1 MKHSELRRAVR
12 DLQNRGLLHSARW
25 AAEQLYGLEDEV
37 PGRDED
43 GGDSTGGI
51 TPVGGSK
58 SGVDEEEEDDAM
70 DLGTPAAGAK
80 GGGGS
85 DARGGGGGAN
95 WRGQGGTPEAAGDDF
110 VLAKAYF
117 DLGEYR
123 RAAHQL
129 SENKTSLGRFLR
141 YYALYLAGE
150 KRKNEEMLEVG
161 GGALSGHL
169 PGPGG
174 ASASGHGGPPPG
186 GPGTGG
192 GKGPR
197 PRRDVLNVEL
207 ESIAF
212 DLKIILSD
220 DSPELETFDD
230 PFLHYLHG
238 LVLVEKDLKDQAKV
252 ALCNACRGY
261 PCNWGAWEALMP
273 LCTTVEDAQALP
285 LPNHWMRKWFI
296 AALQLELQ
304 ENRKGLQAY
313 ASLVMDIPASAIG
326 VVQMAV
332 GHYNMREFDRAQ
344 SIFEDVYRADPY
356 RLEGMDTYSNI
367 LYVKEASAKLSFL
380 AHSAVLT
387 DKYRPETCCIVGNY
401 YSLKAQHEKAVVYFS
416 RALKLNWRY
425 LSAWTLMGHEYVEMK
440 NPAAAID
447 AYRHAV
453 DINPRDYRAWYG
465 LGQTYEILQMPY
477 YALYY
482 YQRATR
488 LRPKDPRM
496 WCAMGQCY
504 ESDQLQMTVAAIR
517 CYQRAVTWNDQE
529 GIALAKLAKL
539 HRDSGNQK
547 AAAHYYRL
555 NLVRLENEGA
565 DTVEMV
571 EALLYLANFY
581 KRYER
586 YHDAEAC
593 CMRLLDFAGPAKQD
607 AKALLR
613 EIHNLAG
620 GSAGGAAGGSGSGA
634 GAGGS
639 SAGFA
644 AGLASPGFGG
654 GEGVGDGTT

>member
-1 MKHSELRRAVR
+1 MAGTKVKHSELRQAVK

-25 AAEQLYGLEDEV
+25 AAEQLYGLEDES
-37 PGRDED
+37 PED
-43 GGDSTGGI
+43 AAPASAGT
-51 TPVGGSK
+51 V
-58 SGVDEEEEDDAM
+58 
-70 DLGTPAAGAK
+70 TPAARAPDDEDEAMELETPVSGGRGRGTAGA
-80 GGGGS
+80 
-85 DARGGGGGAN
+85 AGAEGDEQR
-95 WRGQGGTPEAAGDDF
+95 WRGAGCSPDSAGDDY

-117 DLGEYR
+117 DLGEHR
-123 RAAHQL
+123 RASHQL
-129 SENKTSLGRFLR
+129 SENRTSLGRFLR

-150 KRKNEEMLEVG
+150 KRKNEEMLEQSPNG
-161 GGALSGHL
+161 SAGASGTAGGAGSATVR
-169 PGPGG
+169 GG
-174 ASASGHGGPPPG
+174 AGAGARAERASARNP
-186 GPGTGG
+186 
-192 GKGPR
+192 
-197 PRRDVLNVEL
+197 EL
-207 ESIAF
+207 DTIDF
-212 DLKIILSD
+212 DLRVILSD
-220 DSPELETFDD
+220 ASEQNAECRDD

-238 LVLVEKDLKDQAKV
+238 LVLIEKDRKDEARD
-252 ALCNACRGY
+252 ALAAAARGY

-273 LCTTVEDAQALP
+273 LCASAEEAEALP
-285 LPNHWMRKWFI
+285 LPRHWMRKWFL

-313 ASLVMDIPASAIG
+313 AGLVLDIPASSVG

-344 SIFEDVYRADPY
+344 SIFEDVYRADPF

-367 LYVKEASAKLSFL
+367 LYVKEDAAKLAYL
-380 AHSAVLT
+380 AHGAVLT

-401 YSLKAQHEKAVVYFS
+401 YSLKAQHEKAVTYFS
-416 RALKLNWRY
+416 RALRLNWRY

-504 ESDQLQMTVAAIR
+504 ESEQLLMTVAAIR
-517 CYQRAVTWNDQE
+517 CYQRAVTWNDME

-539 HRDSGNQK
+539 HRESGNLK
-547 AAAHYYRL
+547 AAAHYHRL
-555 NLVRLENEGA
+555 NLVRLEKEA
-565 DTVEMV
+565 PDSAETV
-571 EALLYLANFY
+571 EALLFLANYY
-581 KRYER
+581 KRAER
-586 YHDAEAC
+586 WRDAEAC
-593 CMRLLDFAGPAKQD
+593 CTRLLDFAGPEKQN

-613 EIHNLAG
+613 EMHNIQEAR
-620 GSAGGAAGGSGSGA
+620 AAGR
-634 GAGGS
+634 
-639 SAGFA
+639 A
-644 AGLASPGFGG
+644 AGDAQPPPPGA
-654 GEGVGDGTT
+654 

>member
-1 MKHSELRRAVR
+1 MVGTKVKHSELRQAVK

-25 AAEQLYGLEDEV
+25 AAEQLYGLEDES
-37 PGRDED
+37 PED
-43 GGDSTGGI
+43 AAPASAGTV
-51 TPVGGSK
+51 TPAARAL
-58 SGVDEEEEDDAM
+58 DDEDDAM
-70 DLGTPAAGAK
+70 ELETPGSGGRGRGTAGAVSAE
-80 GGGGS
+80 GGEQL
-85 DARGGGGGAN
+85 
-95 WRGQGGTPEAAGDDF
+95 WRGAGCSPDSAGDDY

-117 DLGEYR
+117 DLGEHR
-123 RAAHQL
+123 RASHQL
-129 SENKTSLGRFLR
+129 SENRTSLGRFLR

-150 KRKNEEMLEVG
+150 KRKNEEMLEQSPNG
-161 GGALSGHL
+161 RAAATGAMGGAGSATVR
-169 PGPGG
+169 GG
-174 ASASGHGGPPPG
+174 AGARTSRASAQNPEL
-186 GPGTGG
+186 
-192 GKGPR
+192 
-197 PRRDVLNVEL
+197 DVI
-207 ESIAF
+207 ES
-212 DLKIILSD
+212 DLRVILSD
-220 DSPELETFDD
+220 TSEENAECRDD
-230 PFLHYLHG
+230 PFLRYLHG
-238 LVLVEKDLKDQAKV
+238 LVLVEKDRKDEARD
-252 ALCNACRGY
+252 ALAAAARGY
-261 PCNWGAWEALMP
+261 PCHWGAWEALMP
-273 LCTTVEDAQALP
+273 LCASAEEAEALP
-285 LPNHWMRKWFI
+285 LPRHWMRKWFL

-313 ASLVMDIPASAIG
+313 AGLVLDIPASSVG

-367 LYVKEASAKLSFL
+367 LYVKEDAAKLSYL

-401 YSLKAQHEKAVVYFS
+401 YSLKAQHEKAVTYFS
-416 RALKLNWRY
+416 RALRLNWRY

-504 ESDQLQMTVAAIR
+504 ESEQLLMTVAAIR
-517 CYQRAVTWNDQE
+517 CYQRAVTWNDME

-539 HRDSGNQK
+539 HRESGNLK

-555 NLVRLENEGA
+555 NLVRLEKEA
-565 DTVEMV
+565 PDSAETV
-571 EALLYLANFY
+571 EALLFLANYY
-581 KRYER
+581 KRAER
-586 YHDAEAC
+586 WRDAEAC
-593 CMRLLDFAGPAKQD
+593 CTRLLDFAGPEKQN

-613 EIHNLAG
+613 EMHNIQEAR
-620 GSAGGAAGGSGSGA
+620 AAGR
-634 GAGGS
+634 
-639 SAGFA
+639 A
-644 AGLASPGFGG
+644 AEDAEPQP
-654 GEGVGDGTT
+654 

>member
-1 MKHSELRRAVR
+1 MGATTHTSAEMAGGKVNHAELRQAVR
-12 DLQNRGLLHSARW
+12 DLQNRGLLHSVRW
-25 AAEQLYGLEDEV
+25 AAEQLYGLADEV
-37 PGRDED
+37 PVAAHDATPTQLRDDDDDEMEME
-43 GGDSTGGI
+43 
-51 TPVGGSK
+51 TPARGF
-58 SGVDEEEEDDAM
+58 EEES
-70 DLGTPAAGAK
+70 LWRG
-80 GGGGS
+80 
-85 DARGGGGGAN
+85 RGGTAE
-95 WRGQGGTPEAAGDDF
+95 TAGDDY

-123 RAAHQL
+123 RASHQL
-129 SENKTSLGRFLR
+129 SENRTSLGRFLR

-161 GGALSGHL
+161 GSALGGHV

-174 ASASGHGGPPPG
+174 AGASGAGGAPPAG
-186 GPGTGG
+186 AG

-197 PRRDVLNVEL
+197 PRRDVVNAEL
-207 ESIAF
+207 ETIAF
-212 DLKIILSD
+212 DLPVILAD
-220 DSPELETFDD
+220 DSEEGAETRDD

-238 LVLVEKDLKDQAKV
+238 LVLVERDQKEEARD
-252 ALCNACRGY
+252 ALCAACRGY
-261 PCNWGAWEALMP
+261 PCNWSAWEAIMP
-273 LCTTVEDAQALP
+273 LCATVDEVKELP
-285 LPNHWMRKWFI
+285 LPDHWMRKWFI

-304 ENRKGLQAY
+304 ENRKGLQSY
-313 ASLVMDIPASAIG
+313 ANLVKEIPASAIG

-344 SIFEDVYRADPY
+344 NIFEDVYSADPY
-356 RLEGMDTYSNI
+356 RLEGMDIYSNI
-367 LYVKEASAKLSFL
+367 LYVKEESAKLSYL

-416 RALKLNWRY
+416 RALRLNWRY

-517 CYQRAVTWNDQE
+517 CYQRAVTWNDME

-539 HRDSGNQK
+539 HRESGNQK

-565 DTVEMV
+565 DTAEMV
-571 EALLYLANFY
+571 EALLFLANFY
-581 KRYER
+581 KKFER
-586 YHDAEAC
+586 YRDAEAC

-613 EIHNLAG
+613 EIHNIQDTRM
-620 GSAGGAAGGSGSGA
+620 AAGGSG
-634 GAGGS
+634 GS
-639 SAGFA
+639 
-644 AGLASPGFGG
+644 
-654 GEGVGDGTT
+654 